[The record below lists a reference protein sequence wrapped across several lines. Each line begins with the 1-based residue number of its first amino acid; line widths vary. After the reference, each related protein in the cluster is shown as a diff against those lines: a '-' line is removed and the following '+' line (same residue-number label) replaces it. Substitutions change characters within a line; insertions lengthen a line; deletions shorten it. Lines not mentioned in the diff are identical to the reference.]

1 MQKMDFLTVYPGNCL
16 HTIHTHTHTILTRRI
31 MKNLTVLTSQASS
44 FSPLRSQVRSHLING
59 LMSDN
64 PCRQSFLYTQLYS
77 GSASCRLCR
86 EFLTRRF
93 VRINR
98 IIRSCEAR
106 VTKQRRQL
114 TTTWFINENSMQTFP
129 VQSQNHRIFSVW
141 FICALTIKCVFRS
154 APGGLEEGKHL
165 LQEAPLPLEHPRPPH
180 AETGPDDTVLP
191 THWPTCT
198 AFTSWNWH
206 DVVKTNRRTYTFRVC
221 PSDLQDLYVRIL
233 IVSMYVSTGG

>member
-1 MQKMDFLTVYPGNCL
+1 MGWCLIIPADSLSFTLSYILDLLPAVSAESFWHVVLWESTGLLEAVKHVSLNRGGNSQL
-16 HTIHTHTHTILTRRI
+16 PDSS
-31 MKNLTVLTSQASS
+31 MKTPCKL
-44 FSPLRSQVRSHLING
+44 SPELKVSRSHW
-59 LMSDN
+59 
-64 PCRQSFLYTQLYS
+64 
-77 GSASCRLCR
+77 
-86 EFLTRRF
+86 LT
-93 VRINR
+93 
-98 IIRSCEAR
+98 
-106 VTKQRRQL
+106 
-114 TTTWFINENSMQTFP
+114 

-221 PSDLQDLYVRIL
+221 PSDLQDVYVRIL